1 MEECSDLKH
10 VRDILKRHTANLSID
25 ELDWLATPKSKSIGE
40 TLLHISGFEFL
51 IICAIKLG
59 KSQKFDTTLWHD
71 LKPGFAREAGFEA
84 PRNSVQETYSNLL
97 ELVREDTV
105 DFLRAHGP
113 LVSKKEVQLSELCRM
128 LHASSPTETG
138 DNSSSDLGTYERLC
152 GSVKNSFLDDAGP
165 QSAATFDL
173 ITLLN
178 LHETYHRG
186 QITLLRYLYRS
197 RQEIHDER
205 MFAPRT

>member
-1 MEECSDLKH
+1 MKECSDLKH
-10 VRDILKRHTANLSID
+10 VREILTRHTANLSID

-59 KSQKFDTTLWHD
+59 KSQTFDTTLWHD

-84 PRNSVQETYSNLL
+84 PRNSEKETYSNLL
-97 ELVREDTV
+97 ELVREDTFV
-105 DFLRAHGP
+105 FLRAHGP
-113 LVSKKEVQLSELCRM
+113 LVSRKDVRISALCRM
-128 LHASSPTETG
+128 LHASSPTETS
-138 DNSSSDLGTYERLC
+138 DTSSLELGTYDRLC
-152 GSVKNSFLDDAGP
+152 SSVENSFLDDAGP
-165 QSAATFDL
+165 ASAATFDL
-173 ITLLN
+173 NKLLN

-186 QITLLRYLYRS
+186 QITLLRYLYRC
-197 RQEIHDER
+197 RQDIHDER